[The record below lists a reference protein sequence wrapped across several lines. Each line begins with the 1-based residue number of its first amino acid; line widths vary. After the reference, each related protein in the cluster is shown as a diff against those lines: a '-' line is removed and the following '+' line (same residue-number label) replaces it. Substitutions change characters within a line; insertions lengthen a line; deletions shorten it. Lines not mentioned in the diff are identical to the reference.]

1 MYTPRQIWLHITPK
15 AQLLIALALATVL
28 AYSAGLASGLYGRAI
43 YLSALTTDRNAA
55 PAVAQPHQA
64 APAVLQRPAV
74 AAPVAGSGSA
84 YDGSAYVEYLT
95 ARPAASN
102 PNVPAIETGSV
113 YDGGHYG
120 AAPQRSPNV
129 PVIGAGSAYDGG
141 HYGSPISA
149 PQTSPNVPLIGTGSA
164 YDGR

>member
-1 MYTPRQIWLHITPK
+1 MYTPRQVWQRATPK
-15 AQLLIALALATVL
+15 IQLLIALALATAL
-28 AYSAGLASGLYGRAI
+28 AFSVGLASGIYGRAI

-64 APAVLQRPAV
+64 APAVRQQPAV

-102 PNVPAIETGSV
+102 PNMPAIGTGSV

-120 AAPQRSPNV
+120 AAPR
-129 PVIGAGSAYDGG
+129 
-141 HYGSPISA
+141 
-149 PQTSPNVPLIGTGSA
+149 TSPNVPISGTGSA